1 MIENLK
7 KSKNIGIIVAD
18 HKNLDFVAVALVL
31 FFIAKKFEKNVY
43 YNLNK
48 NLEIFPLLE
57 ANPQIVL
64 TTKKQLSDVFYEK
77 NDDGIKLFLTPQ
89 DKNMTLDDLNF
100 ELINSKG
107 NVSCD
112 LIVTIGFKNLKS
124 LEDISLFNAEKARI
138 INIDN
143 NQLNKNFGEIN
154 LVENGSSLSKILF
167 KNLDECIMNEKIASI
182 LLSGVKEGE
191 LGTIQKLTERG
202 GKFETKDKFKSL
214 ISVINKIEYEENIY
228 FSELEDLEES
238 HIPFILQVI
247 KTCLFVPDFILI
259 LKNRKCVFYLQ
270 DKDTLEKIKTT
281 FDAQIKND
289 GGIFSKENISKK
301 EILNILK

>member
-7 KSKNIGIIVAD
+7 KSQNIGIIVAD

-31 FFIAKKFEKNVY
+31 FFIAKKFEKHVY

-64 TTKKQLSDVFYEK
+64 TTKKQLSDVSYEK
-77 NDDGIKLFLTPQ
+77 NDEGIKLFLTPQ
-89 DKNMTLDDLNF
+89 DKDMTLDDLNF
-100 ELINSKG
+100 ELINAKG
-107 NVSCD
+107 NITCD
-112 LIVTIGFKNLKS
+112 LIITIGFKNLKS
-124 LEDISLFNAEKARI
+124 LENISLFNAEKARI

-143 NQLNKNFGEIN
+143 NQLNKNFGGIN

-167 KNLDECIMNEKIASI
+167 KNLDECIMDEKIASI

-191 LGTIQKLTERG
+191 LGTIQKLAERG

-214 ISVINKIEYEENIY
+214 ISTINKIEYEGNIY
-228 FSELEDLEES
+228 FAELEDLEES

-259 LKNRKCVFYLQ
+259 LKNKKCVFYLQ
-270 DKDTLEKIKTT
+270 NEETLEKIKTT
-281 FDAQIKND
+281 FEAQVKND